1 MLARGRVRQSP
12 RSPTAANGRGIAHLN
27 FGLKGWIMRIRLK
40 PRSRRWTLSFL
51 RRSTVLLGLFVVL
64 SNIGYVLAQGLR
76 DPQLLR
82 TSIGVADFPRQVDFF
97 IVMRESA
104 LIPSFGIALIV
115 FVIIALGH
123 FFLFGPKDMS
133 IKNDQDAIP
142 WWTLA
147 ERILHGI
154 IAVAF
159 IVLLVSGLAITFG
172 RYFGGGTSTLVL
184 RTSHEYAG
192 FVFIPVLI
200 ILAMMWIPHALF
212 RHYDLKWFA
221 HAGGYL
227 GYKEKLA
234 SGKFNAGQ
242 KQWYWFMTVF
252 GLILAV
258 TGVLLYFQWGSV
270 YNMRTYLVLH
280 LLSSIP
286 LILMFVAHLYMTT
299 LGTRGAFMGMINGR
313 FSRTAAQ
320 AFHSEAPDLRKV
332 QPAGSDD

>member
-1 MLARGRVRQSP
+1 MSFFW
-12 RSPTAANGRGIAHLN
+12 RSG
-27 FGLKGWIMRIRLK
+27 
-40 PRSRRWTLSFL
+40 
-51 RRSTVLLGLFVVL
+51 VLLSLFVL
-64 SNIGYVLAQGLR
+64 ISNIGYVLAQGLR

-82 TSIGVADFPRQVDFF
+82 TSIGVAEYPRQVDFF

-115 FVIIALGH
+115 FVILALGH
-123 FFLFGPKDMS
+123 FFLFGSKDMS
-133 IKNDQDAIP
+133 IKNEQDAIP
-142 WWTLA
+142 WWTLT

-192 FVFIPVLI
+192 FVFIPVLV
-200 ILAMMWIPHALF
+200 ILTVMWIPHGIF
-212 RHYDLKWFA
+212 RNYDWKWFA

-227 GYKEKLA
+227 GYKGNLV

-242 KQWYWFMTVF
+242 KQWYWFMVVF
-252 GLILAV
+252 GLILSV
-258 TGVLLYFQWGSV
+258 TGVLVFFQFGSV
-270 YNMRTYLVLH
+270 YNMRTYMVLH
-280 LLSSIP
+280 LLASIP

-299 LGTRGAFMGMINGR
+299 LGTTGAFMGMINGR

-320 AFHSEAPDLRKV
+320 SFHPEAPDLRKV
-332 QPAGSDD
+332 

>member
-1 MLARGRVRQSP
+1 MTAGAEACASRRMQQADGRE
-12 RSPTAANGRGIAHLN
+12 IADLN
-27 FGLKGWIMRIRLK
+27 FGWKGWIMRIRLK
-40 PRSRRWTLSFL
+40 PRSRRWTASFL

-82 TSIGVADFPRQVDFF
+82 TSIGVSEFPRQVDFF
-97 IVMRESA
+97 MVMRESA

-115 FVIIALGH
+115 FVILALGH

-133 IKNDQDAIP
+133 IQGEKDAIP
-142 WWTLA
+142 WWTLT

-172 RYFGGGTSTLVL
+172 RYFGGGASTLVL

-192 FVFIPVLI
+192 FVFIPVLV
-200 ILAMMWIPHALF
+200 ILTVMWLPHGIF
-212 RHYDLKWFA
+212 RNYDLNWFA

-227 GYKEKLA
+227 GYKGKLT

-242 KQWYWFMTVF
+242 KQWFWFMVVF
-252 GLILAV
+252 GLILAL
-258 TGVLLYFQWGSV
+258 TGLALFFQLGTV
-270 YNMRTYLVLH
+270 FNMRTYLVLH
-280 LLSSIP
+280 LLASIP

-299 LGTRGAFMGMINGR
+299 LGTRGAFMGMIHGR

-320 AFHSEAPDLRKV
+320 SYHPDAPDLRKM